1 MEPAGA
7 DSTATRLL
15 ADEPIVLA
23 QDDRFRR
30 TKLADRVADVL
41 ETMARDPHSTVVAV
55 VGPWGSGKT
64 SLLRLVGERLRNA
77 NLVRPAEFN
86 PWLVGSVESLV
97 YDFFTVLL
105 AEIEP
110 KGRHN
115 ERAREV
121 IAQYGKAAAPLVRLL
136 PIVGAPLAAAAE
148 LTSSLANTPSL
159 GGLRRAAESAL
170 TALDQPI
177 VVIVDDIDRLQGDE
191 LLTLFK
197 VIRLVGRLPNI
208 HYLIAFDDE
217 TVTDVLTGQSIT
229 SGKAQRALTFLEKI
243 VQIRVDIPPLHAT
256 EIDRLV
262 NEACERAFSDA
273 GIAISSAEKERFASV
288 YHRHLRG
295 HLAQPR
301 QIKRL
306 FSQVQATLPLVAG
319 EVNAVDFVVL
329 TFIRVTYPVL
339 YGRLAQSGEA
349 LVYSLSTAVKA
360 RNTTREERRA
370 EWECFIG
377 ACGIEPS
384 ERVLPLLA
392 ELFPAIDA
400 AVYDRTTAETALSAD
415 RRIGAPEYFDR
426 YFQLG
431 IPPDDVPDA
440 RVGQAVQALITEE
453 NESTNVAWLFEALVE
468 HRGLVLGKM
477 YGAWTSSEVDTD
489 ATTRLIKFLAGVY
502 EGELDYR
509 GEILGPNGQI
519 EAWIGELLAQSPTDR
534 CGLLLDAALT
544 SPRGLRLIC
553 RALSRASHDPSLRDT
568 PGFTA
573 AACSATCHLR
583 EAMRTAIERPVHEVE
598 DVVWMLVDATRFTD
612 GEEARLWLS
621 EALNSS
627 SWTTRS
633 FVGCFTPVTYMVGGS
648 KPYLGSF
655 CLAEL
660 VRLVPLHVV
669 VETLEDDLA
678 EHEGAAQGRESPFD
692 RDRDTSFEH
701 RIERSLSALRELRAR
716 GPADVEPEALAIDQ
730 LRPMGWASGAGAEI
744 VIRVAVALP
753 SVVSVPSN
761 ASETVSLPIEQ
772 HEQRLLSVLDSS
784 SITQWLRSK
793 KDVWHWTDAQW
804 ATTGLGGRSF
814 TECVFIPSYPQ
825 GAIPFSARCVVQTG
839 VCSTAAEKESQP
851 AIQLAFDL
859 SFNVLELDGDRRSS
873 RTRHATTPPPAPGAL
888 TLDELADALHAS
900 LGLTEVAIAIGPS
913 LVGPHCETGEVGM
926 WLSLRSV
933 SVERV
938 VDLSGIERL
947 YGAAEPT
954 EWSSR
959 ARFPFTASL
968 WGVPPERALVAAFLQ
983 RVLETSGYRNVRQ
996 TIDALRQR

>member
-7 DSTATRLL
+7 DSTSTRLL
-15 ADEPIVLA
+15 HDEPILLA
-23 QDDRFRR
+23 KDDRFRR

-41 ETMARDPHSTVVAV
+41 ETMARDSHSTVLAV

-64 SLLRLVGERLRNA
+64 SLLGLVGERLRKA

-110 KGRHN
+110 KQGQN

-121 IAQYGKAAAPLVRLL
+121 IAKYGKAAAPLVRLL
-136 PIVGAPLAAAAE
+136 PIVGGPLAAAAE

-159 GGLRRAAESAL
+159 GGLRREAETVL
-170 TALDQPI
+170 TALNQPI
-177 VVIVDDIDRLQGDE
+177 VVVIDDIDRLQGDE

-208 HYLIAFDDE
+208 HYLVAFDDE
-217 TVTDVLTGQSIT
+217 TVTDVLTGHSIT
-229 SGKAQRALTFLEKI
+229 SGKTQRALTFLEKI
-243 VQIRVDIPPLHAT
+243 VQVRVDIPPLHVT
-256 EIDRLV
+256 DIDRLV
-262 NEACERAFSDA
+262 NEACQRAFSDA
-273 GIAISSAEKERFASV
+273 EIAISNAEKERFASV
-288 YHRHLRG
+288 YHRHLRA

-349 LVYSLSTAVKA
+349 LVYSLSTAVKV
-360 RNTTREERRA
+360 RNATRDERLA
-370 EWECFIG
+370 EWQSFIKG
-377 ACGIEPS
+377 CGIEPPD
-384 ERVLPLLA
+384 RVLPLLA
-392 ELFPAIDA
+392 ELFPAIEA
-400 AVYDRTTAETALSAD
+400 AVYDRKSAETVLSAD

-440 RVGQAVQALITEE
+440 RVGQAVRALIADE
-453 NESTNVAWLFEALVE
+453 NGCADVAWLSEALVE
-468 HRGLVLGKM
+468 HRSLVLGKM
-477 YGAWTSSEVDTD
+477 YGAWSSSDVD
-489 ATTRLIKFLAGVY
+489 ASTRLIKFLAGVY
-502 EGELDYR
+502 EGKLDYR
-509 GEILGPNGQI
+509 GEIIDPNGQI
-519 EAWIGELLAQSPTDR
+519 EAWIGELLAQSPTNHH
-534 CGLLLDAALT
+534 GLLLDAVLT

-553 RALSRASHDPSLRDT
+553 RSLSRAVHDPSLRDA

-583 EAMRTAIERPVHEVE
+583 EAMRAAIERPVHEVE

-612 GEEARLWLS
+612 GEEVRTWLS
-621 EALNSS
+621 EALDSS

-633 FVGCFTPVTYMVGGS
+633 FVGCFTPLTYMVGGS
-648 KPYLGSF
+648 KPFLGSF
-655 CLAEL
+655 CLTEL
-660 VRLVPLHVV
+660 VRLIPLHVV
-669 VETLEDDLA
+669 FETLDDDLA
-678 EHEGAAQGRESPFD
+678 EHEGAAQHRASPFD

-701 RIERSLSALRELRAR
+701 RIERSLSALKELRAR
-716 GPADVEPEALAIDQ
+716 GPADVEPETLAIDQ
-730 LRPMGWASGAGAEI
+730 LRPMGWASGAQAEM

-761 ASETVSLPIEQ
+761 ASETVSLPIGQ
-772 HEQRLLSVLDSS
+772 HEQHLLSVLDSS
-784 SITQWLRSK
+784 SITQWLRTK
-793 KDVWHWTDAQW
+793 KEVWHWDDAQW
-804 ATTGLGGRSF
+804 ATTGLGGWSF

-825 GAIPFSARCVVQTG
+825 DAVPFSARCVVQTG
-839 VCSTAAEKESQP
+839 VCSTAAEEGLQP
-851 AIQLAFDL
+851 AVQLAFDL
-859 SFNVLELDGDRRSS
+859 SFNVLELDGDRRPS

-888 TLDELADALHAS
+888 TVDELADALHAS
-900 LGLTEVAIAIGPS
+900 LRLTEVATAIGTS
-913 LVGPHCETGEVGM
+913 LVGPHSATGEVGM
-926 WLSLRSV
+926 WLNLRSV
-933 SVERV
+933 SAERV
-938 VDLSGIERL
+938 VDLSG
-947 YGAAEPT
+947 
-954 EWSSR
+954 SR
-959 ARFPFTASL
+959 APV
-968 WGVPPERALVAAFLQ
+968 WCC
-983 RVLETSGYRNVRQ
+983 
-996 TIDALRQR
+996 